1 MCMEKKFILIKD
13 AAAML
18 GVSALTLRNWDRD
31 GKLLA
36 HRHPISNYRMY
47 KIEDIE
53 NIINQ
58 IESGERPFRRNKPA
72 ARILT
77 VRHLSEGF
85 L

>member
-1 MCMEKKFILIKD
+1 MEKKFILIKD

-31 GKLLA
+31 GKLA
-36 HRHPISNYRMY
+36 AYRHPISNYRMY
-47 KIEDIE
+47 KVEDIE
-53 NIINQ
+53 KIIEQ
-58 IESGERPFRRNKPA
+58 IESGERPSRKVKMQ

-77 VRHLSEGF
+77 VRHLSEES